1 MDQKPLEV
9 TNINNNINIYG
20 QIAIEGAAEKSLN
33 KKTIKKPSSTMS
45 KAKSVK
51 TPATTSFGKSG
62 IGSGIKNIKTFIET
76 K

>member
-20 QIAIEGAAEKSLN
+20 QIAIEGAADKSFS
-33 KKTIKKPSSTMS
+33 KKPVKKPSSSMS

-51 TPATTSFGKSG
+51 TPAMTSFGKSG
-62 IGSGIKNIKTFIET
+62 IGSGIKNIKNFDEN